1 MCAPQVLATLCICR
15 FRFRGRGSMG
25 LMLVMSGQIGR
36 GPDEKWAL
44 DVIPRPVTQRE
55 VGRRFLCKEE
65 IVLNDFSPLASCR
78 KRMENNCLYLHDF
91 RTPITCRGYRG
102 LRIIPRIT
110 FKTKVTT
117 RFSKYLVVVFF
128 HFLFFS

>member
-1 MCAPQVLATLCICR
+1 MCAPQVIATLCSCK

-36 GPDEKWAL
+36 GPDEEWAL
-44 DVIPRPVTQRE
+44 DVVSRAVTHIE
-55 VGRRFLCKEE
+55 VGRKIFCKEE
-65 IVLNDFSPLASCR
+65 IILNDFSSLASCR
-78 KRMENNCLYLHDF
+78 KKMENHCLYLHNF

-102 LRIIPRIT
+102 LRIISRIT
-110 FKTKVTT
+110 SKTKVTT
-117 RFSKYLVVVFF
+117 RFSKYLVVLFF